1 MPQKTLEKTF
11 ESKVA
16 LVTGGS
22 TGIGRAVARE
32 LALAGAQVLIT
43 GRHEAELRESASQH
57 PAIGYLVADVARPA
71 DAARTLE
78 EVRRRHGRLDI
89 LVNNAG
95 IATPAPLS
103 DASPEH
109 ARQIFEVNVLGLVEL
124 TRQALPLL
132 RQAKGAVVNVASVVA
147 DHPFPNMSVYSASK
161 AAVVALTRS
170 WAQELAADGV
180 RVNVVSPGPIE
191 TPIFGKSGLP
201 QAELDAMAA
210 DIVNRVPMKRF
221 GKPEEVAAVVAFL
234 AAPGSSFVTGAQYT
248 VGGGI
253 EA

>member
-1 MPQKTLEKTF
+1 MSNQF

-22 TGIGRAVARE
+22 TGIGRAVARH
-32 LALAGAQVLIT
+32 LAEAGARVVVT
-43 GRHEAELRESASQH
+43 GRHEATLRESAAQH
-57 PAIGYLVADVARPA
+57 PQIAYVVADVADPK
-71 DAARTLE
+71 DAARTVE

-95 IATPAPLS
+95 VAAVVPLGDAVPAHVR
-103 DASPEH
+103 DV
-109 ARQIFEVNVLGLVEL
+109 FDVNVLGLIEL

-132 RQAKGAVVNVASVVA
+132 RQARGAVVNVASVVA
-147 DHPFPNMSVYSASK
+147 DRPLGNMSVYAASK
-161 AAVVALTRS
+161 AAVVALTRA

-180 RVNVVSPGPIE
+180 RVNAVSPGPIE
-191 TPIFGKSGLP
+191 TPIFGKMGLDP
-201 QAELDAMAA
+201 QQLEALSAH
-210 DIVNRVPMKRF
+210 ILQQVPASRL
-221 GKPEEVAAVVAFL
+221 GKPEEAASVVAFL
-234 AAPGSSFVTGAQYT
+234 ASPEASFVTGAQYT